1 MAKKGDWVRIHNVV
15 LKAEERTA
23 KIPTDT
29 QHCDLEMW
37 DKGSLMDESAQIGD
51 VVTVKTA
58 VGRIATGTLIEENPC
73 YKHSYGDFV
82 PEIIQIDQQLKE
94 IMFGGAQ

>member
-37 DKGSLMDESAQIGD
+37 DKGSAEIGNS
-51 VVTVKTA
+51 VTVETA
-58 VGRIATGTLIEENPC
+58 TGRIAKGVLLEENPC

-82 PEIIQIDQQLKE
+82 PEIIEIDKQLRK
-94 IMFGGAQ
+94 IMAGGER